1 MFAKDWI
8 GWNVHDVAKA
18 RGFTLPVTRQWLRS
32 RGLTTVDSI
41 VVPIVTPDEVRRDLD
56 ARRVDRDPCGWCGG
70 RRDHG
75 CRHHPHPAATLP
87 TRGHGS
93 LAGAAASSAAPVPC
107 GGAG

>member
-32 RGLTTVDSI
+32 RGLTTVDGI
-41 VVPIVTPDEVRRDLD
+41 VVAVVSPEQVMRDLD
-56 ARRVDRDPCGWCGG
+56 ARRVNRPERPCFNCQSRDWCDHQ
-70 RRDHG
+70 RD
-75 CRHHPHPAATLP
+75 PAATLP
-87 TRGHGS
+87 TRGYGS